1 MQLSCVTKSKKWRKE
16 MGTMLNEEKK
26 WYEKAGKE
34 SDVVISTRV
43 RLARNL
49 ADMPFPNRMTP
60 DQKAAVERRVR
71 DAILSGNSAIAS
83 DFDFVQM
90 DDLSNEQAVSLVE
103 RHIVSPEF
111 IANAKGRGFLIS
123 KDERISIMVNEED
136 HVRIQVLHEGLALS
150 EAAEMADRIDTL
162 LNESLRFAF
171 DSELGY
177 LTQCP
182 TNLGTGMRA
191 SVMLHLPAL
200 TENGAMSRI
209 STNLSKLGLVIRGTY
224 GEGSNVIGAMYQ
236 LSNQITLGL
245 SEKEA
250 VENLQN
256 ITMQLISEE
265 RKTRASLSKNI
276 NVQDKVGRS
285 AGVLKNARLLSCDEY
300 MKLISNVR
308 FGIAEK
314 LLSGITLEDIHTLTV
329 AVQPA
334 TWQPHTAATFRRDKE
349 TFSAQTRCAKPSKRF
364 NNRKSV
370 KRTAIRQ

>member
-1 MQLSCVTKSKKWRKE
+1 
-16 MGTMLNEEKK
+16 MLNEEKK

-123 KDERISIMVNEED
+123 KDECISIMVNEED

-209 STNLSKLGLVIRGTY
+209 STNLSKLGLVIRGRQQCHRRHVSAFKPDYT
-224 GEGSNVIGAMYQ
+224 GSQ
-236 LSNQITLGL
+236 
-245 SEKEA
+245 
-250 VENLQN
+250 
-256 ITMQLISEE
+256 
-265 RKTRASLSKNI
+265 RKRGCGKLAEHYDAAYFRRA
-276 NVQDKVGRS
+276 Q
-285 AGVLKNARLLSCDEY
+285 NARFAQQEHQCAGQS
-300 MKLISNVR
+300 R
-308 FGIAEK
+308 PFRRRAEK
-314 LLSGITLEDIHTLTV
+314 C
-329 AVQPA
+329 
-334 TWQPHTAATFRRDKE
+334 TAAFLR
-349 TFSAQTRCAKPSKRF
+349 
-364 NNRKSV
+364 
-370 KRTAIRQ
+370 